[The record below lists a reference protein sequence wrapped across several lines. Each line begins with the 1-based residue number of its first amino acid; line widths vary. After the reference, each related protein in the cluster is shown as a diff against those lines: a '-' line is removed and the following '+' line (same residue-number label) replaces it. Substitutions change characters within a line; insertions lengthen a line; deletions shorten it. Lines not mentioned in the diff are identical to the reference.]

1 MALLGFLILFPLVV
15 AAVLLVVRNNR
26 ARSAIVGASALV
38 IGLASIWLVATYL
51 GAPWVTFDFESPLID
66 YASTAVSVLVA
77 AAILY
82 YGIRYKN
89 VLACVLAVIQ
99 VAGSLVF

>member
-38 IGLASIWLVATYL
+38 IGLASIWLVASYL
-51 GAPWVTFDFESPLID
+51 GAPWVR
-66 YASTAVSVLVA
+66 STSNRPSSTTSA
-77 AAILY
+77 
-82 YGIRYKN
+82 RR
-89 VLACVLAVIQ
+89 
-99 VAGSLVF
+99 